1 MFGLGIPEIIIIA
14 LIILFLFGA
23 KRLPEIGK
31 GLGGA
36 LGEFKKAKKDMNS
49 DKSQDKGQVD
59 EKEDKPPSL
68 EARAINSALDKIP
81 AVKKVSEIKKKA
93 EKIKSIIE

>member
-1 MFGLGIPEIIIIA
+1 MFGLGLPEIIIIA

-36 LGEFKKAKKDMNS
+36 IGEFKKAKRERNP
-49 DKSQDKGQVD
+49 DKGEVD
-59 EKEDKPPSL
+59 KKGDKPTSL
-68 EARAINSALDKIP
+68 ENKILNSALDKIP
-81 AVKKVSEIKKKA
+81 EVKKVSEIKQKA
-93 EKIKSIIE
+93 EKIKRIID